1 VYGQCKEIRPANV
14 LEASNGK
21 VEQPAAYSS
30 HPGRLV
36 ISPFRHEVI
45 HFQFTVRISEN
56 RMNSRKDATAKVPS
70 KQDLEAMSEFRYQL
84 RQFLRFSEEI
94 THAEGVT
101 PLQYQLLLHVRG
113 FPSRQWASVGELAER
128 LQAAPNGTAAL
139 VSRCESAGL
148 VLRKPDDEDRR
159 QVQVHLTAKGE
170 RCLLKLAVQHKS
182 EIESFGWV
190 FSEADKQ

>member
-1 VYGQCKEIRPANV
+1 MG
-14 LEASNGK
+14 
-21 VEQPAAYSS
+21 
-30 HPGRLV
+30 
-36 ISPFRHEVI
+36 
-45 HFQFTVRISEN
+45 
-56 RMNSRKDATAKVPS
+56 SRKRAIVKVPG

-113 FPSRQWASVGELAER
+113 VPGRQWATVGELAER

-148 VLRKPDDEDRR
+148 VVRKPDHVDRR

-170 RCLLKLAVQHKS
+170 RCLLKLAALHKS
-182 EIESFGWV
+182 EMESFGWI
-190 FSEADKQ
+190 SGDARRL